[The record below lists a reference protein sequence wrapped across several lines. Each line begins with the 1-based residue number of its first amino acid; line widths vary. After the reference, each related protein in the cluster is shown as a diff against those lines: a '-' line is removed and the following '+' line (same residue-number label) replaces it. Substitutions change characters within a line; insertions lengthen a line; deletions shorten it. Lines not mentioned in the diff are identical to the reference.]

1 MAMTVSATVQ
11 LNDMMSG
18 ALQHITSALNIMID
32 CMEGANTAV
41 NTSFGNDKIN
51 EMRQHIDTANAEL
64 AETEERLN
72 DIRNKANGAASAT
85 KNIESA
91 TRSVAN
97 ASDNW
102 LDKMAQIGAGYLS
115 IRAVMEGV
123 KAAIGLSDQVS
134 QTTARLNLIVDDGG
148 SVDELEARIRAS
160 AERSRASYQTTAD
173 SISKLG
179 MLASDS
185 FGSNMELIAFAEL
198 LNKSFVVAGTT
209 ATEMDAAMLQLTQ
222 AMAAGKLQGDEFR
235 SIMENAPMVADA
247 ISEYM
252 GVSKGELKE
261 LSSDGAITADIIKN
275 SLFDAAD
282 DINQKFEQMPVTWE
296 QLWVGF
302 VDDVRQAFDPLSDS
316 LSELAASENIQEMFE
331 GISNVVAVVAAGLAW
346 VTDKLDGFVG
356 AIQDNWGIIK
366 PILFGLATMWA
377 VVTLATLVAT
387 AAQIGYNT
395 AMYACP
401 IVWIIALVLGLTVA
415 VYFLYETIGKSLGI
429 AQTGFGV
436 IQGGIEVLKQ
446 FFIYAGQDIANFFLG
461 IWEVLKTFSRN
472 MERAFKNSIMNIKAL
487 FFSLGSSIADCIADI
502 GEGLN
507 KLPFMLSEFDT
518 TGLRNAADSW
528 AAIAEENKGFRY
540 KFADIGDAYEIG
552 SSKYNPFPE
561 GWYEQAFA
569 EGASRGDKVVYDLM
583 SKFNFDVG
591 NGDDKV
597 SRYFDEMEEFL
608 DKYKDMYSGLDGLA
622 DGTDETAKNTK
633 EIAKN
638 TQKTSELMDL
648 VKDNWE
654 KKLIKAYTSKATTI
668 TYDLS
673 GMQNTYNNA
682 GQSFDPVKEVE
693 RYLKKKAAISTEG
706 I

>member
-32 CMEGANTAV
+32 NMGRTDSAIDAGFD
-41 NTSFGNDKIN
+41 SSAIN
-51 EMRQHIDTANAEL
+51 EARQHINTANAEL

-102 LDKMAQIGAGYLS
+102 LNKMAQIGAGYLS

-134 QTTARLNLIVDDGG
+134 QTTARLDLIVDDGG
-148 SVDELEARIRAS
+148 SLDQLEARIRAS

-331 GISNVVAVVAAGLAW
+331 GISNAVAVVAAGLAW

-356 AIQDNWGIIK
+356 AVQENWEIIR
-366 PILFGLATMWA
+366 PILIGLAAIWA
-377 VVTLATLVAT
+377 VVQIATLLATIQQWA
-387 AAQIGYNT
+387 YNV

-401 IVWIIALVLGLTVA
+401 IVWIIAATIAWIAIIFAAAASLAKLTGLANSAFGIICGIVATAGAFIWNLVVGVVNAIIQFFWGYFVEPFIGIIEWIINVCEGGFDSFGSAVANLIGQIINWFLNLGQVVT
-415 VYFLYETIGKSLGI
+415 TII
-429 AQTGFGV
+429 DARFGFDWTSGL
-436 IQGGIEVLKQ
+436 QSMQNEVLAWGKNEGS
-446 FFIYAGQDIANFFLG
+446 FSIDEEWHTAPKIERIEYGGAWKAGAEFGDGISEKILG
-461 IWEVLKTFSRN
+461 
-472 MERAFKNSIMNIKAL
+472 AFDFNTN
-487 FFSLGSSIADCIADI
+487 
-502 GEGLN
+502 N
-507 KLPFMLSEFDT
+507 
-518 TGLRNAADSW
+518 
-528 AAIAEENKGFRY
+528 EN
-540 KFADIGDAYEIG
+540 DP
-552 SSKYNPFPE
+552 SK
-561 GWYEQAFA
+561 
-569 EGASRGDKVVYDLM
+569 
-583 SKFNFDVG
+583 
-591 NGDDKV
+591 
-597 SRYFDEMEEFL
+597 YFDEMENFL
-608 DKYKDMYSGLDGLA
+608 NGYMDMYSGLDGLA

-682 GQSFDPVKEVE
+682 GQNFDPVKEVE
-693 RYLKKKAAISTEG
+693 RYLRKKAAISTEG